1 MESPGAATLL
11 FEAILGY
18 RVTQAVCVA
27 AKLGIA
33 DYLEEG
39 ARSSSS
45 IAQVVGVPPESLH
58 RLMRALAS
66 VGILEEAADG
76 RFALLP
82 AGTLL
87 RSRAPDSLR
96 AAAIFFGD
104 HRHWTLWGNLIDAV
118 TTGRPIRRDAEDAFA
133 QRAASDPEGA
143 AIFNNAMSALTA
155 PVHASLLAAYDF
167 TGIQT
172 IVDVGGGQ
180 GALMAAILTA
190 YPGMH
195 GVLFDIPA
203 VIDVARA
210 LIRTAGVER
219 RCRLDAGDFFKE
231 VTSGGDAYVL
241 KWIIHD
247 WDDSRSLQILNSCH
261 AAMGADSKLLI
272 IERILPNRAEKVPIP
287 ALAPFFAD
295 LNMMVLTP
303 GRERTEQE
311 YRALLEKSGFRVT
324 RLVPTG
330 PPFPHT
336 VVEAVHA

>member
-1 MESPGAATLL
+1 
-11 FEAILGY
+11 
-18 RVTQAVCVA
+18 
-27 AKLGIA
+27 
-33 DYLEEG
+33 
-39 ARSSSS
+39 
-45 IAQVVGVPPESLH
+45 
-58 RLMRALAS
+58 
-66 VGILEEAADG
+66 
-76 RFALLP
+76 
-82 AGTLL
+82 
-87 RSRAPDSLR
+87 
-96 AAAIFFGD
+96 
-104 HRHWTLWGNLIDAV
+104 
-118 TTGRPIRRDAEDAFA
+118 
-133 QRAASDPEGA
+133 
-143 AIFNNAMSALTA
+143 
-155 PVHASLLAAYDF
+155 
-167 TGIQT
+167 
-172 IVDVGGGQ
+172 
-180 GALMAAILTA
+180 
-190 YPGMH
+190 MH